1 MLRGN
6 GGQRIFFDDE
16 DRCRFCLLLQE
27 GTERFGYRI
36 HGFCLMGNH
45 VHLALQVAEIA
56 LAQPMQNLSFRYTRW
71 INRRQRRIGHLFQ
84 GRYRAL
90 LVERDSYLL
99 ELVRYIHLNP
109 VRANLVTDPAEYRWS
124 GHRAYLDDDRLPW
137 LTTEWV
143 LSQFSQNP
151 RAAAQSYQRFI
162 QEGIGGRHAE
172 RFHAGSTDTRIL
184 GSDRF
189 IERVLGPDVTERC
202 PPPSLSTIVQ
212 AVCQTYG
219 LSPDELTAPGT
230 RRLPAQARALV
241 ALIATQTG
249 AASLTAVAQHF
260 GRDVATLS
268 TGIRRLTLRVRAGE
282 DHHAPWREPIQR
294 FNVKL

>member
-6 GGQRIFFDDE
+6 GGQPIFFDDE

-27 GTERFGYRI
+27 GTERFGYRV

-45 VHLALQVAEIA
+45 VHLALQVAERP

-90 LVERDSYLL
+90 LVEQDSYLL

-124 GHRAYLDDDRLPW
+124 GHRAYLDEDRLPW

-143 LSQFSQNP
+143 LSQFGQNP
-151 RAAAQSYQRFI
+151 RAAIR
-162 QEGIGGRHAE
+162 
-172 RFHAGSTDTRIL
+172 
-184 GSDRF
+184 
-189 IERVLGPDVTERC
+189 
-202 PPPSLSTIVQ
+202 
-212 AVCQTYG
+212 
-219 LSPDELTAPGT
+219 
-230 RRLPAQARALV
+230 
-241 ALIATQTG
+241 ATQTG
-249 AASLTAVAQHF
+249 AASLTAVAQYF
-260 GRDVATLS
+260 GRDVATLG
-268 TGIRRLTLRVRAGE
+268 TGVRRLTLRVGAGE
-282 DHHAPWREPIQR
+282 DHHAPWREPIQE
-294 FNVKL
+294 FGVKL